1 MELIFILVNC
11 KSFALILVSNIPSSY
26 LSYTHDE
33 YTFLMPL
40 LILALHIMYNTGQE
54 YYIVY
59 LYYKKF
65 NLQQQHPI

>member
-40 LILALHIMYNTGQE
+40 LILALHIMYNTG
-54 YYIVY
+54 I
-59 LYYKKF
+59 LYSLF
-65 NLQQQHPI
+65 TL